1 MRKRI
6 ASVTLVGLVSFLA
19 LSFAAAGGEGEPQ
32 TSPEERLAAWM
43 ALAQPGEEHKA
54 LAPLVGSFVAEV
66 TTWEGPEAQPQKTRG
81 TMEATWVLGGRFL
94 RQVVKGS
101 FLGEPFEGL
110 GYLGFDRV
118 KKKYLG
124 VWMDSM
130 GTGIM
135 LSEGAFDAK
144 SQTFTSRA
152 EMDDPAS
159 GQKLRFRETLRI
171 LPDGNMF
178 SESFV
183 TGPDGKEFKN
193 MEISYRRK

>member
-1 MRKRI
+1 MRNRI
-6 ASVTLVGLVSFLA
+6 GSLSLVGLMSFLA
-19 LSFAAAGGEGEPQ
+19 LGVAAAAEEGEAQ
-32 TSPEERLAAWM
+32 TSTEERLAAWM
-43 ALAQPGEEHKA
+43 ALAQPGEEHRA
-54 LAPLVGSFVAEV
+54 LAPLVGSFEANV
-66 TTWEGPEAQPQKTRG
+66 TTWEGPEAQPQKTTA
-81 TMEATWVLGGRFL
+81 TMQTTWVLGGRFL

-101 FLGEPFEGL
+101 FVGEPFEGL

-118 KKKYLG
+118 KKKYVG

-135 LSEGAFDAK
+135 LSEGTFDAK
-144 SQTFTSRA
+144 SQTFASRA
-152 EMDDPAS
+152 EMDDPVT